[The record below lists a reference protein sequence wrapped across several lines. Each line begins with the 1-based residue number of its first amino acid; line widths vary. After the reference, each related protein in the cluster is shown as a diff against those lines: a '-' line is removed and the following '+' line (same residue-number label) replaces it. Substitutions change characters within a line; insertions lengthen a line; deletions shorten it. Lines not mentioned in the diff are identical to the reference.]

1 MLYVLIVRLVRSTT
15 LLKLTMAQQTNV
27 LIVVQATQLL
37 LQQPLAQMP
46 RLLVYVTLGMVER
59 AMRLLVCR
67 VVLAATRS
75 VRGTVIVLRVRQVST
90 CLVVGTILA

>member
-1 MLYVLIVRLVRSTT
+1 MLCVLIVRLVRSTT
-15 LLKLTMAQQTNV
+15 QLKPMMAQQINV

-67 VVLAATRS
+67 VLLAATRS